1 MGLDSFTYDP
11 DHRVI
16 VCRPCGT
23 CLVPRPTSWKSHLR
37 AQPHR
42 MRGEELRLTIEQL
55 SSYSLRP
62 VDELRQWRVDRKR
75 PCRPIEGLTVYEG
88 YICCTDDAECD
99 YCTRRIEKMHDHMP
113 AHGKRV

>member
-16 VCRPCGT
+16 VCRLCGT
-23 CLVPRPTSWKSHLR
+23 CLVPKPTSWKRHLR
-37 AQPHR
+37 AEPHR
-42 MRGEELRLTIEQL
+42 MRGDELRLSIEQL

-62 VDELRQWRVDRKR
+62 VDELRLWRADRKR
-75 PCRPIEGLTVYEG
+75 PYRSIEGLTIYEG
-88 YICCTDDAECD
+88 YICCINAGCD

-113 AHGKRV
+113 AHGKRA